1 MVNFF
6 SSPQYFPDVDA
17 ILLDSVLNQKGQL
30 AMTTD
35 TYFAQTDVQQSVIA
49 ELVFIEE
56 PPINF
61 ARLVADLDSVLARL
75 HAKDRQLA
83 WDCEDVAIFDMPGTR
98 IALAYNDSPRIGIK
112 ATLTLSVGPS
122 HLPPPPTDGEPVS
135 ARHDALCSKL
145 VERVQARLKPDAV
158 FWHETEA
165 LVTVEVIDSLST
177 PLPLAKPRRTSGHPI
192 HTPPDI
198 NGVYENYDSA
208 LHRTHVRPQR
218 PAPRGRDRELCRL
231 RNALYPVSDQP
242 VAKRNSTQMR
252 LAAHTMNAT
261 LIVVSMPIGVALVGY
276 SLVKGDNMRLTANM
290 LVLTGCVT
298 ALLQTDWA
306 QQMAAFSGV

>member
-1 MVNFF
+1 MIT
-6 SSPQYFPDVDA
+6 DA
-17 ILLDSVLNQKGQL
+17 
-30 AMTTD
+30 
-35 TYFAQTDVQQSVIA
+35 YRAQNEVQQSVIA

-98 IALAYNDSPRIGIK
+98 IALAYNDSPRAGIK

-122 HLPPPPTDGEPVS
+122 HLPPPPTEGEPVS

-158 FWHETEA
+158 FWHESDT

-177 PLPLAKPRRTSGHPI
+177 PMPLAKPRRTPNHPI

-198 NGVYENYDSA
+198 NGVYENYQSTQQ
-208 LHRTHVRPQR
+208 RPSVRPQR
-218 PAPRGRDRELCRL
+218 PAPRGRDRELGRL
-231 RNALYPVSDQP
+231 RTALYPDFDLP
-242 VAKRNSTQMR
+242 VVQKTSAQMR

-261 LIVVSMPIGVALVGY
+261 LIVVSLPLGVAVVGY
-276 SLVKGDNMRLTANM
+276 SLIKGDNMRLTAHM
-290 LVLTGCVT
+290 LVLTGCVS
-298 ALLQTDWA
+298 ALWQTDWA
-306 QQMAAFSGV
+306 QQMAALGGV